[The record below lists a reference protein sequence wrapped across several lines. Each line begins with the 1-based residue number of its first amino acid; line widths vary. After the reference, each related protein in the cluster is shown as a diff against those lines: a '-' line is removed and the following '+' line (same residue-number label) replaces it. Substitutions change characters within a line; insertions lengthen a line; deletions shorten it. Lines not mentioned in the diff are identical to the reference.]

1 MSLPFLRCGA
11 LEERYVPFGYGLPF
25 CQPEDHDGE
34 DEDGVFPEAAGTAQ
48 LEGKAFLGK
57 GDERCAVRGAHIQQ
71 AVRERTE
78 AEAVDE
84 RRRQGAHELIQ
95 RHEQRAFQDRY
106 QVL

>member
-1 MSLPFLRCGA
+1 MCLPFLCCGA
-11 LEERYVPFGYGLPF
+11 LEERHVPFGYGLPF

-84 RRRQGAHELIQ
+84 GRWQWSEKIVERQEP
-95 RHEQRAFQDRY
+95 QDEPPAEP
-106 QVL
+106 V